1 MSRDDNESNGNGKV
15 PGWIGFGFGV
25 GGLLA
30 ALGSNANG
38 NGGFLSGL
46 FGGGN
51 NNIQIAYMLD
61 NERRLGRM
69 EAVQAATATAVEK
82 DARFDNAR
90 FDWMRRETDYEIEA
104 KTCRFIPGRLF
115 LSPNEM
121 ADPYEGGRN
130 VIVSRHYNGEGRC
143 GYSPCG
149 GYNAGYGCGWF

>member
-1 MSRDDNESNGNGKV
+1 MSRDDNDDYASK
-15 PGWIGFGFGV
+15 GV
-25 GGLLA
+25 AGTGLGLGIAGTALALLA
-30 ALGSNANG
+30 GANNNG
-38 NGGFLSGL
+38 GGGFLGL
-46 FGGGN
+46 FGGGGN
-51 NNIQIAYMLD
+51 NWQMQYALE

-104 KTCRFIPGRLF
+104 KTCRFIPGKLF